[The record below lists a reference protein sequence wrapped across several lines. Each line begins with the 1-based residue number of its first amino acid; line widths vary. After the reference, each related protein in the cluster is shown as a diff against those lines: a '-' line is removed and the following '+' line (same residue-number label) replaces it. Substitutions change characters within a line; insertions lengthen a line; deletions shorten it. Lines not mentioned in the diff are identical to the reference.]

1 MSYYI
6 FGFLDAENKPDE
18 AIIGKQNVER
28 IIERI
33 NQNTDKEH
41 KYSRNDKYLSWKYPA
56 FNKIEPKTE
65 NVYREENRVGVGLFL
80 TLISA
85 LAFEVFEN
93 SELAIDL
100 FRKNSG

>member
-18 AIIGKQNVER
+18 SNQRIDR
-28 IIERI
+28 IIDGI
-33 NQNTDKEH
+33 NQNTGRNQ
-41 KYSRNDKYLSWKYPA
+41 KYSRNDKYLSWKYPVS
-56 FNKIEPKTE
+56 NKNELEMESISPK
-65 NVYREENRVGVGLFL
+65 RAGIGLL
-80 TLISA
+80 ATLSSA

-93 SELAIDL
+93 SELMIDI